1 MASGKQTVHNVTTI
15 YLGDK
20 FYGPPKKGIH
30 TSKIFTDKKQ
40 FKPMVKSNAEVG
52 II

>member
-1 MASGKQTVHNVTTI
+1 MTSGKQTVHNVTTI
-15 YLGDK
+15 YWGEK

-30 TSKIFTDKKQ
+30 TSNNFTDKNQ
-40 FKPMVKSNAEVG
+40 FKPMIKNIAEVG